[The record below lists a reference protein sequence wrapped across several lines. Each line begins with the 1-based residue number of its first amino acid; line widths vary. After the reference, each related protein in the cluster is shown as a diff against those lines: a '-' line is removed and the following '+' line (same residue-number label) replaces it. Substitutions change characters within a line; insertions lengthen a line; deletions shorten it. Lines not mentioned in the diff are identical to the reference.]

1 MLEAVMKTALGKI
14 IVFTLGAVA
23 GLPSLAHHST
33 AEYDNDAITE
43 AQGTIVDVLWRNP
56 HVRLTISTE
65 AFDGET
71 QLWEL
76 EGMGVMRLDRAGI
89 PRDLVS
95 VSTTVRF
102 AGNPSRRRSRHMYVT
117 NVLMSDGQEILL
129 RTTSEPRWS
138 DQVISIRN
146 GSAIDPALVAADQ
159 PEGIFRVWVPAGNQ
173 APVWAEEPPLT
184 AAARATRDAYDPT
197 RDDPLLDCTP
207 PGMPRLISRAGGHP
221 LRFVMRNG
229 DIILQ
234 NEYFGL
240 ERLVRMDDQSVPARS
255 EPTPLGYSTGRWE
268 EGDLVVTTTGI
279 DWPWF
284 QLYGL
289 EGVPQSRAVEIIERF
304 SLDESINELSYSIS
318 VTDPATFTQTVTAEN
333 YIWFRWEP
341 GLDFLPYEC
350 VTQLD

>member
-1 MLEAVMKTALGKI
+1 MKNSLVQI
-14 IVFTLGAVA
+14 IAFILASVTGFPV
-23 GLPSLAHHST
+23 LAHHST
-33 AEYDNDAITE
+33 AEYDNNTITE
-43 AQGTIVDVLWRNP
+43 AEGTVVDVSWFNP

-71 QLWEL
+71 MLWEL

-95 VSTTVRF
+95 VGTTVRF
-102 AGNPSRRRSRHMYVT
+102 AGNPSTRRDRHMYVT
-117 NVLMSDGQEILL
+117 NVLMPDGQEILL

-138 DQVISIRN
+138 DELISIRG
-146 GSAIDPALVAADQ
+146 GSVIDPALVAADQ

-173 APVWAEEPPLT
+173 APVWAENPPLT
-184 AAARATRDAYDPT
+184 MAALTARDAYDPT

-221 LRFVMRNG
+221 LRFIMRNE

-234 NEYFGL
+234 NEYFGV
-240 ERLVRMDDQSVPARS
+240 ERLVRMDESSAPTGLEA
-255 EPTPLGYSTGRWE
+255 TPLGYSTGRWE
-268 EGDLVVTTTGI
+268 NDDLVVTTTHI
-279 DWPWF
+279 DWPYF

-289 EGVPQSRAVEIIERF
+289 EGIPQSKAVKLVERF
-304 SLDESINELSYSIS
+304 RFDEASNTLSYDIT
-318 VTDPATFTQTVTAEN
+318 VTDPATFTQTLIAED
-333 YIWFRWEP
+333 YIQFRWEP

-350 VTQLD
+350 VMGR